1 MSQLKF
7 LAIALLF
14 IGVVGYLL
22 FSGLQETVYYY
33 TVGEVLAADFQPH
46 SRGIRLTGTVVAG
59 SVTRQPDSLVMD
71 FLLAD
76 DQTGDTLKIHYQGVV
91 PDSFKEDRHVVV
103 EGTFHPD
110 RRQFEAGNLLVKCP
124 SKYEEE
130 KAST

>member
-1 MSQLKF
+1 MNQLKF
-7 LAIALLF
+7 LAIAVIF

-33 TVGEVLAADFQPH
+33 TVGEVLAADFQPVKQ
-46 SRGIRLTGTVVAG
+46 GIRLTGTVVPG
-59 SVTRQPDSLVMD
+59 SVNRQPDSLVMD

-76 DQTGDTLKIHYQGVV
+76 DQTGATLKIHYQGVV

-110 RRQFEAGNLLVKCP
+110 SRQFDAGNLLVKCP

-130 KAST
+130 KTAS

>member
-1 MSQLKF
+1 MNQLKF
-7 LAIALLF
+7 LAIAVIF

-33 TVGEVLAADFQPH
+33 TVGEVLAADFQADA
-46 SRGIRLTGTVVAG
+46 RGIRLTGTVVPG
-59 SVTRQPDSLVMD
+59 SVTRENDTLVMD

-76 DQTGDTLKIHYQGVV
+76 DKTGDTLKIHYEGVV

-103 EGTFHPD
+103 EGKFHQGRD
-110 RRQFEAGNLLVKCP
+110 EFDATSLLVKCP

-130 KAST
+130 KASS